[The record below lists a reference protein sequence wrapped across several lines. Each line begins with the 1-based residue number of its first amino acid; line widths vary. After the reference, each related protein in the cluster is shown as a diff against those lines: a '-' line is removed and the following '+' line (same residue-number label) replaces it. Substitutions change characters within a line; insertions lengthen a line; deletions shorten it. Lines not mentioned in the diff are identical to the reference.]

1 MTAGPPFE
9 RYPVSA
15 GAILASS
22 QATASKANAL
32 VAVGTNVQ
40 SAAQPAINGVS
51 GLLAPP
57 LISAPQP
64 VLAQNQQLIQTTT
77 LAAGAVRV
85 FGLAIETYDTAID
98 RLNERWEAAVAA
110 DFGVGPAVIP
120 AGADAQE
127 RQDLES
133 ARTSAVAAARE
144 ELRRELRAEQGKL
157 EQTVD
162 DSADRVASMLNQGPT
177 ASNLQNV
184 ASSGGF
190 DNLPPPVLLSLPVN
204 VVRALSFAAA
214 GEYAKA
220 MAQSSRGLIG
230 PTRFPGSP
238 LYSYTQRPL
247 SAEQLKWLRW
257 AKGIKI
263 GGTGLA
269 LGTTGLTQHLED
281 LQRYPNMDAEERVGR
296 DGGAILSKALPALGA
311 AALVTAGIVSAPVT
325 VPAAGIAAAAV
336 AVGTGVGYAIDKWGG
351 PITEPI
357 IRGGG
362 IAADWTYDE
371 VLVPIGRGAE
381 VVGET
386 VNDNVL
392 APVNDHVLAP
402 IGRGAGKVGD
412 FAGDRLDDLGL

>member
-1 MTAGPPFE
+1 MSAGPPFE

-32 VAVGTNVQ
+32 VAVGINVQ

-85 FGLAIETYDTAID
+85 FGLAIERYDAAID

-110 DFGVGPAVIP
+110 DFGVGAAVIP
-120 AGADAQE
+120 AGADGQE

-162 DSADRVASMLNQGPT
+162 DSADQVASMLSQGPT

-190 DNLPPPVLLSLPVN
+190 DNLPPPLLLSLPAG
-204 VVRALSFAAA
+204 VVRSLTFDAAQR
-214 GEYAKA
+214 YADARLRAAK
-220 MAQSSRGLIG
+220 GLIG
-230 PTRFPGSP
+230 PGRFPGSP
-238 LYSYTQRPL
+238 LFSYTQRPL
-247 SAEQLKWLRW
+247 SAEQLKWLRL
-257 AKGIKI
+257 ARGINV
-263 GGTGLA
+263 GGTA
-269 LGTTGLTQHLED
+269 LGFGTTGLTQHLQD
-281 LQRYPNMDAEERVGR
+281 LERYPNMDAEERVGR
-296 DGGAILSKALPALGA
+296 DGGAILSKAVPAFGA
-311 AALVTAGIVSAPVT
+311 GALTVAAIATAPVT
-325 VPAAGIAAAAV
+325 VPAVVVGGAAIAA
-336 AVGTGVGYAIDKWGG
+336 GTGVGYAINKWGG
-351 PITEPI
+351 PITEPT

-371 VLVPIGRGAE
+371 VVVPIGRGGRI
-381 VVGET
+381 VGEA

-392 APVNDHVLAP
+392 APVNDNVLAP
-402 IGRGAGKVGD
+402 IGRGAGEVAD